1 MIAGAA
7 VVLLMSLDA
16 NPLSAVVLLA
26 SGVVLVRS
34 LLPSYAWLVLC
45 GAGGLLYHATGLPA

>member
-1 MIAGAA
+1 M
-7 VVLLMSLDA
+7 LL
-16 NPLSAVVLLA
+16 
-26 SGVVLVRS
+26 RS